1 MKRFSLV
8 ALLLSVFL
16 GCMANPSGKF
26 TTRTYKLSDFTGIQV
41 SNVVKV
47 VYTQGDKYEVKLTG
61 RTDWLDLMEV
71 TSAGGMLKV
80 KAKKTKAFNRVKKQ
94 DQPDGSHNFILRLTA
109 PSLQDINLSGVSTF
123 EGKHLAMDN
132 LNLHL
137 EGVSKFKADAIKCND
152 MRLSL
157 IGVSKMEVGS
167 VKCKNI
173 DANIEGASK
182 VELPDVSQGQKAVF
196 HVVGASKLNLTAE
209 FSEQLQVKL
218 VGASKSDL
226 TFKGGNLSA
235 YCTGAS
241 HLEAEVRC
249 KEVDAKCYGASKI
262 ELSGAAGKVKT
273 DKDGVAS
280 KINTSDLKK
289 M

>member
-8 ALLLSVFL
+8 ALLLSVVL

-109 PSLQDINLSGVSTF
+109 PSLQDINLSGVSAF
-123 EGKHLAMDN
+123 EGKQLTMGN

-137 EGVSKFKADAIKCND
+137 DGVSKFRADAIKCND
-152 MRLSL
+152 MRLNLS
-157 IGVSKMEVGS
+157 GASKVEVGS
-167 VKCKNI
+167 VKCKKIDGNI
-173 DANIEGASK
+173 TGASK
-182 VELPDVSQGQKAVF
+182 VELPDVSQSQKAVF
-196 HVVGASKLNLTAE
+196 DVSGASKIDVTAESLALEARIVGASKGELCFT
-209 FSEQLQVKL
+209 
-218 VGASKSDL
+218 
-226 TFKGGNLSA
+226 GGNLSA
-235 YCTGAS
+235 YCAGAS
-241 HLEAEVRC
+241 HINAEVRC

-262 ELSGAAGKVKT
+262 ELSGAAGKVET

-280 KINTSDLKK
+280 KIDTSCLKK
-289 M
+289 L